1 MKRIVNELGKLSW
14 GKRVYAVV
22 VLCATTAI
30 ALPAQTF
37 TTLHSF
43 DGTDGD
49 QPWAGLVQA
58 SNGDLY
64 GTTVAGGANG
74 GGTVFKI
81 APNGTETTL
90 YSLCAQG
97 YPNCPDGY
105 EPYAGLVQATNG
117 ELYGTTTYGGSRTNY
132 PCDFFHGCGT
142 VFKIT
147 PSGTL
152 TTLYS
157 FCSQNECPDGDWPTA
172 GLVQATNGDL
182 YGTNVGTVF
191 KITPSGTLTTYICP
205 QCIFPQ
211 APLIQ
216 ATNGD
221 LYGASAAIF
230 KITLD
235 GTVTTLSS
243 LSGDSFGGLVQAA
256 NGDFYGTTA
265 YGGNDACP
273 SGCGTIFKIT
283 PGGTLTTLYSFCSQ
297 SESGCPDGAEPYG
310 GLVQATNGDF
320 YGTTSS
326 GGANDNCEGL
336 NHPLPGCGTIFKIT
350 PSGTLTTLYSFCSQ
364 SGCTDGQDPYGGLSQ
379 DTNG

>member
-1 MKRIVNELGKLSW
+1 M
-14 GKRVYAVV
+14 
-22 VLCATTAI
+22 
-30 ALPAQTF
+30 
-37 TTLHSF
+37 
-43 DGTDGD
+43 GTSTG
-49 QPWAGLVQA
+49 QP
-58 SNGDLY
+58 S
-64 GTTVAGGANG
+64 
-74 GGTVFKI
+74 
-81 APNGTETTL
+81 
-90 YSLCAQG
+90 
-97 YPNCPDGY
+97 
-105 EPYAGLVQATNG
+105 
-117 ELYGTTTYGGSRTNY
+117 YGGSRTNY

-364 SGCTDGQDPYGGLSQ
+364 SGCTDGQDPYGGLIQ
-379 DTNG
+379 DTNGKFYGTTVLGGANGAGAVFSLSVGLGPFVKTLPTSGEVGVAVKILGSDLTGATSPALTARRLRSPSFRLRKSRPPYRQGLPPERSAW